1 VKTWIGFGTTVVLL
15 LAAFVL
21 SQTRKIDAPVG
32 PNAVLYLIADTER
45 ELTRLPMAYTR
56 IPDADEIR
64 IGDGIAAM
72 EQSRFSAEDQIV
84 EAYVKSVGSRV
95 AANAHRKLP
104 YRFHYIP
111 ERYFVNAF
119 AVPGGHVFIGA
130 GLVAL
135 MDNEDELAAVLGH
148 EIEHIDHYHCA
159 ERLQVEAAV
168 RKIPLGGLVEIPIE
182 LFQAGYN
189 KDQELEADREGTR
202 LAVKAGYSPEGA
214 IQLFRKFQKM
224 EDQFDSGKPSGPA
237 EEMSGAAIEV
247 LTGYFRSHPPSSD
260 RVAQIRSLMAQER
273 WTAAEPKPLQV
284 KYIFLRYRASPN

>member
-1 VKTWIGFGTTVVLL
+1 MKRWLGIGITLLLL
-15 LAAFVL
+15 LAALVL
-21 SQTRKIDAPVG
+21 SQTRRIDAPVG

-56 IPDADEIR
+56 ISDSDEIR
-64 IGDGIAAM
+64 IGDGIAAA
-72 EQSRFSAEDQIV
+72 EQSRLSDEDKVI
-84 EAYVKSVGSRV
+84 EAYVKTVGSRI

-119 AVPGGHVFIGA
+119 ALPGGHVFIGA
-130 GLVAL
+130 GLLAL
-135 MDNEDELAAVLGH
+135 MDNEDELASVLAH
-148 EIEHIDHYHCA
+148 EVEHIDHYHCA

-168 RKIPLGGLVEIPIE
+168 RKIPLGGVVEIPIE

-214 IQLFRKFQKM
+214 IQLFAKFQKM
-224 EDQFDSGKPSGPA
+224 EEQFDSGKPSGPA

-260 RVAQIRSLMAQER
+260 RIAQIRSLIAQER
-273 WTAAEPKPLQV
+273 WAAAELKPLQV
-284 KYIFLRYRASPN
+284 KYIFLRYRANPN